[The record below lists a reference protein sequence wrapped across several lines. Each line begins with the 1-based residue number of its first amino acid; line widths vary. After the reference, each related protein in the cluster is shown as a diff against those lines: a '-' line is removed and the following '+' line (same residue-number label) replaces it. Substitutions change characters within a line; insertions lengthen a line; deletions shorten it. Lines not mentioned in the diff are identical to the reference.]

1 MPVPICILGLSK
13 SCKLIRLPLTLAG
26 LPSAVVLSCASI
38 LSKNSVLTCVSA
50 ISASPREVPA
60 FTVHVDLL
68 LRCAPVDSL
77 LRCAPVASLLRCAPA
92 QLALRANLRLLHLA
106 PAPAL
111 DCLSPR
117 SVRYRAGV
125 LRCATVASFAPAH
138 LALRAAC
145 GRLPSQ
151 RPLACVRSRSVD
163 SQALPTCSPFGVA
176 FGNLSPF
183 GRLWL
188 ISLYSGLLLH
198 VCSLTVVSHKA

>member
-1 MPVPICILGLSK
+1 MRSLLSLCMLTCC
-13 SCKLIRLPLTLAG
+13 SAALRLPRCSAALRLPTLG
-26 LPSAVVLSCASI
+26 Y
-38 LSKNSVLTCVSA
+38 T
-50 ISASPREVPA
+50 
-60 FTVHVDLL
+60 
-68 LRCAPVDSL
+68 VDSF
-77 LRCAPVASLLRCAPA
+77 APA

-188 ISLYSGLLLH
+188 IPLYSGLLLH